1 MIYLFL
7 SPGFEEV
14 EALAPLDLLRRA
26 GEKVTTVAITTPAG
40 IPATEHA
47 VTGSHRITVIADMSE
62 ADFARYMDSTRRDPT
77 AMPISAVILP
87 GGMPGAAH
95 LDASPLVDETLRLA
109 ADQGACLAA
118 ICAAPMV
125 LGKRGYLV
133 GRRATCFPGFEDKL
147 TGATVGGSVIRD
159 ESGVNG
165 DFVTVTAAGM
175 GVAQEFGLELVSL
188 LVSPRVA
195 GELRAAIQTP

>member
-7 SPGFEEV
+7 APGFEEV

-26 GEKVTTVAITTPAG
+26 GEEVTTVAVTTPAG
-40 IPATEHA
+40 ITATERA

-62 ADFARYMDSTRRDPT
+62 ADFLQHMDAS
-77 AMPISAVILP
+77 MPIRAVILP

-95 LDASPLVDETLRLA
+95 LDASPMVDETLRLA
-109 ADQGACLAA
+109 AEQGACLAA

-125 LGKRGYLV
+125 LGKRGYLS

-147 TGATVGGSVIRD
+147 TGATVGGFVVRD
-159 ESGVNG
+159 ESRAGG
-165 DFVTVTAAGM
+165 DFVTVTARGM

-188 LVSPRVA
+188 LVSPKTA
-195 GELRAAIQTP
+195 GEIRAAIQTP